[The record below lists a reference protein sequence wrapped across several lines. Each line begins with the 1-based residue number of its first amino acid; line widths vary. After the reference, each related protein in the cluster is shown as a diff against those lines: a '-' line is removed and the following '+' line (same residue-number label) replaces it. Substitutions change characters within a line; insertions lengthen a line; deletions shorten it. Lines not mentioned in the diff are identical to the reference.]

1 MYSLS
6 NNTAAKD
13 TLNNNDPLVQLVLK
27 EYGIYIN
34 NANNVF
40 EKLQRR
46 EDSLRRLKD
55 APTESKITNSGQVT
69 MDAHHP
75 LLNVILPSTLTN
87 PTGPYYPSV
96 QTLLNDL
103 RTVIKDRSIV
113 TLDDDIS
120 KLRACHMNMATPQYA
135 INALKQKIIP
145 EVLGQKPVPGLGFEA
160 PGEKYVEIFKVI
172 ATFAANAPRDV
183 ANGTILVAHKFTS
196 AKKVSKLK
204 VLSFQE
210 ISNSYYL
217 GNTISS
223 YSNGS
228 GHTGTSQAFQ
238 AIEEANEPEAP
249 IYAEAEKVERAKRP
263 SKTKAQKRHSRRK
276 KAKAKR
282 LSETK
287 SQATTPKTLS
297 SNSFTVTKLTKV
309 EIPKDL
315 ERFLSLGVKYV
326 PTLKIKEL
334 NFHPTLYDLVRQV
347 SIQILSRSED
357 HTISKTGIDKL
368 LEKFLDKKRNKLSKE
383 FAKKSRNDQALLLK
397 LNNFLEK
404 NDLIVQNADKNLG
417 PVVIDRKMYAQ
428 MVNDHLRSN
437 DWYEIKKP
445 NINLI
450 QQRLADAIELVPKP
464 WSYKSIHFGA
474 NASKAVLMSGQKGSK
489 ITNPFPNLNPA
500 NAETN
505 PANPGTQQI
514 VPYFQGL
521 PKIHKSPIS
530 IRPIIPSKTWITT
543 CASIYLHDIL
553 SPILNHYQWVLRN
566 SMDCINLLSEYP
578 IVNSNCLLVAA
589 DVESLYTNI
598 DIDEGISRV
607 VALLK
612 SKYCPTNFGKE
623 YEVNIIRNLLEVI
636 LTENYFQFENTWY
649 HQKKGTAMGTNV
661 APTYANLFL
670 VSFELEWRKSNSFPE
685 LYFRYLD
692 DLFFV
697 IEPGK
702 LDEFSSM
709 ITKASPSLK
718 FKFDISKQS
727 AIFLDLFIYKGKR
740 YSRHKLLDHNTYEK
754 PVNKHLYLH
763 TSTWHPHNQKLSWIT
778 GENVRHLR
786 NNSNEYAFNK
796 SISQFKQYLIR
807 REYPKDIIEKYL
819 KYNWKDRE
827 LFLLRPI
834 PKDEQNIFRVYT
846 PNTPER
852 ILLTKYMHSFFVVM
866 KEQLHLDEYKL
877 SIVFTRGQSLFN
889 YTRRQNMK
897 NLATPSSL
905 AIVSASANDPIE
917 QSSEVTGISN
927 QDTSNDRSTIHLDN
941 TKTDPRPVS
950 TDDDDQ
956 ASKKLKLSTSTGDIL
971 QDLDFSYDLG
981 DF

>member
-287 SQATTPKTLS
+287 SQATT
-297 SNSFTVTKLTKV
+297 
-309 EIPKDL
+309 
-315 ERFLSLGVKYV
+315 
-326 PTLKIKEL
+326 
-334 NFHPTLYDLVRQV
+334 
-347 SIQILSRSED
+347 
-357 HTISKTGIDKL
+357 
-368 LEKFLDKKRNKLSKE
+368 
-383 FAKKSRNDQALLLK
+383 
-397 LNNFLEK
+397 
-404 NDLIVQNADKNLG
+404 
-417 PVVIDRKMYAQ
+417 DRK
-428 MVNDHLRSN
+428 S
-437 DWYEIKKP
+437 
-445 NINLI
+445 
-450 QQRLADAIELVPKP
+450 
-464 WSYKSIHFGA
+464 
-474 NASKAVLMSGQKGSK
+474 
-489 ITNPFPNLNPA
+489 
-500 NAETN
+500 
-505 PANPGTQQI
+505 
-514 VPYFQGL
+514 
-521 PKIHKSPIS
+521 
-530 IRPIIPSKTWITT
+530 
-543 CASIYLHDIL
+543 
-553 SPILNHYQWVLRN
+553 
-566 SMDCINLLSEYP
+566 
-578 IVNSNCLLVAA
+578 
-589 DVESLYTNI
+589 
-598 DIDEGISRV
+598 V
-607 VALLK
+607 V
-612 SKYCPTNFGKE
+612 
-623 YEVNIIRNLLEVI
+623 
-636 LTENYFQFENTWY
+636 
-649 HQKKGTAMGTNV
+649 
-661 APTYANLFL
+661 
-670 VSFELEWRKSNSFPE
+670 
-685 LYFRYLD
+685 
-692 DLFFV
+692 
-697 IEPGK
+697 
-702 LDEFSSM
+702 
-709 ITKASPSLK
+709 
-718 FKFDISKQS
+718 
-727 AIFLDLFIYKGKR
+727 
-740 YSRHKLLDHNTYEK
+740 
-754 PVNKHLYLH
+754 
-763 TSTWHPHNQKLSWIT
+763 
-778 GENVRHLR
+778 
-786 NNSNEYAFNK
+786 
-796 SISQFKQYLIR
+796 
-807 REYPKDIIEKYL
+807 
-819 KYNWKDRE
+819 
-827 LFLLRPI
+827 
-834 PKDEQNIFRVYT
+834 
-846 PNTPER
+846 
-852 ILLTKYMHSFFVVM
+852 
-866 KEQLHLDEYKL
+866 
-877 SIVFTRGQSLFN
+877 
-889 YTRRQNMK
+889 
-897 NLATPSSL
+897 
-905 AIVSASANDPIE
+905 
-917 QSSEVTGISN
+917 
-927 QDTSNDRSTIHLDN
+927 
-941 TKTDPRPVS
+941 
-950 TDDDDQ
+950 
-956 ASKKLKLSTSTGDIL
+956 
-971 QDLDFSYDLG
+971 
-981 DF
+981 